1 MLWDIVKSCTEPN
14 SNPNPNPIPN
24 SNSNYES
31 TKSYEIFLRKTVATA
46 FQVANGLGWIWT
58 GLVSVATCTR
68 CRFRSVFICFL
79 IP

>member
-46 FQVANGLGWIWT
+46 FQVANGLGLDLDWIGVCGYVHT
-58 GLVSVATCTR
+58 VS
-68 CRFRSVFICFL
+68 FS
-79 IP
+79 